1 MRNFFVM
8 ICLCSMVNMLSAQ
21 ELDCRI
27 TVNSDNIEGTNKDI
41 YTELGNR
48 LTEFMNSR
56 RWTDAM
62 FQNEER
68 INCSFIITITSAA
81 GDNYSGNLQVQSN
94 RPVFN
99 SSYTTPIFNF
109 KDENFKFTYAQAD
122 RLEFNENT
130 YESNLMSVM
139 AFYVNVILGLN
150 FDSFSRCGGTKYFE
164 KAEAIAALA
173 QSSDDLGWKAFQS
186 DKNRYAIISEYRD
199 ERLRKLRDVSYEYHR
214 LGLDEMFQM
223 TEKGRT
229 KIFENLPYLQELNRE
244 KPFSI
249 ALQLFAESKMN
260 EIMDMFQDATA
271 DERKKV
277 YDIMT
282 ALLPT
287 QSSKLKSLLNN

>member
-56 RWTDAM
+56 RWTDAI

-99 SSYTTPIFNF
+99 SSYTTPLFNF

-214 LGLDEMFQM
+214 LGLDEMYQM

-260 EIMDMFQDATA
+260 EIMDMFQEATP

-287 QSSKLKSLLNN
+287 QSSKLKALLNN

>member
-1 MRNFFVM
+1 MRRFFVT
-8 ICLCSMVNMLSAQ
+8 LLLSSAALFVDAQ

-48 LTEFMNSR
+48 LTEFVNSR
-56 RWTDAM
+56 RWTDAI

-68 INCSFIITITSAA
+68 INCNLVITINSAA
-81 GDNYSGNLQVQSN
+81 GENYAGSLQIQSN

-109 KDENFKFTYAQAD
+109 KDENFKFNYAQAD
-122 RLEFNENT
+122 RLEFNENS
-130 YESNLMSVM
+130 YDSNLMSVV
-139 AFYVNVILGLN
+139 AFYVNVVLGLN
-150 FDSFSRCGGTKYFE
+150 FDSYSRCGGTKYFE

-173 QSSDDLGWKAFQS
+173 QSSDDIGWQAFQS
-186 DKNRYAIISEYRD
+186 DRNRYAIISEYRD
-199 ERLRKLRDVSYEYHR
+199 ERLRKLRDVNYEYHR
-214 LGLDEMFQM
+214 LGLDEMAQLM
-223 TEKGRT
+223 DKGRN
-229 KIFENLPYLQELNRE
+229 KILENLPYLQELNRD

-260 EIMDMFQDATA
+260 ELIDMFHDATP

-277 YDIMT
+277 YDILSS
-282 ALLPT
+282 LLPT
-287 QSSKLKSLLNN
+287 QSQKLKPLLNN

>member
-1 MRNFFVM
+1 MRNFFVT
-8 ICLCSMVNMLSAQ
+8 ICLCSMFDLLSAQ

-27 TVNSDNIEGTNKDI
+27 TVNTDNIEGTNKDI

-56 RWTDAM
+56 RWTDAI

>member
-99 SSYTTPIFNF
+99 SSYTTPLFNF

-214 LGLDEMFQM
+214 LGLDEMYQM

-260 EIMDMFQDATA
+260 EIMDMFQEATP

-287 QSSKLKSLLNN
+287 QSSKLKALLNN

>member
-1 MRNFFVM
+1 MRRFFVTLL
-8 ICLCSMVNMLSAQ
+8 LCSMAHFLSAQ

-27 TVNSDNIEGTNKDI
+27 TVNTDNIEGTNKDI

-94 RPVFN
+94 RPVYN
-99 SSYTTPIFNF
+99 SSYTTPLFNF

-173 QSSDDLGWKAFQS
+173 QSSDDLGWQAFQS

-214 LGLDEMFQM
+214 LGLDEMAQLA
-223 TEKGRT
+223 EKGRT
-229 KIFENLPYLQELNRE
+229 KIYENLPYLQELNRE

-249 ALQLFAESKMN
+249 ALRLFAESKMN
-260 EIMDMFQDATA
+260 EIMDMFQDATP

-277 YDIMT
+277 YDVMT
-282 ALLPT
+282 AVLPT
-287 QSSKLKSLLNN
+287 QSPKLKALLNN

>member
-1 MRNFFVM
+1 MRNFFVT
-8 ICLCSMVNMLSAQ
+8 ICLCSMFNLLSAQ

-27 TVNSDNIEGTNKDI
+27 TVNTDNIEGTNKDI

-56 RWTDAM
+56 RWTDAI

>member
-99 SSYTTPIFNF
+99 SSYTTPLFNF

-214 LGLDEMFQM
+214 LGLDEMYQM

-260 EIMDMFQDATA
+260 EVMDMFQEATP

-287 QSSKLKSLLNN
+287 QSSKLKALLNN